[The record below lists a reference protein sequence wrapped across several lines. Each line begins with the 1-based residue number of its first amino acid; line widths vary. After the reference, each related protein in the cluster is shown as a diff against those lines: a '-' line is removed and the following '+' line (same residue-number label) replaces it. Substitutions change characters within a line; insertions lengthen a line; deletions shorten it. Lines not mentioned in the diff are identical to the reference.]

1 MIIALRDRVRA
12 WSRPEYRTQQLGM
25 AFLALSVVLIPLGVS
40 ITYFSRRPIS
50 TDSVVPIWSA
60 GITSALL
67 GMILLHTAGREGYV
81 IRVIRWFAGLEDVL
95 GEVRYPLSSETLF
108 PIGEWFAD
116 LFPGQGGWLML
127 VRAPGLLIR
136 GEVMRQRYLRV
147 LSSEL
152 SGAWNV
158 SWAESFL
165 RDWLESTEK
174 GNGVF
179 VSLPP
184 ESKELRS
191 LICWMRQSS
200 SGDLAIGITVALPS
214 EAGHRQRLV
223 PDVMNAALDM
233 VVQRMGSLL
242 AELTHHRS
250 RLGGRQPHDPLLL
263 VRALVHELS
272 GELQG
277 TIVYLDGQ
285 EQDQKGRDPPILGKV
300 RRSLTR
306 SGYWVDLLRDVPVF
320 RDDFLVISP
329 EPVAL
334 KQLIPEVVE
343 EVRPAWPECVI
354 RVKVEDDI
362 QVLADHHLRSI
373 VRNLLYNAASFSPP
387 DGLIEVRA
395 RQDGEFARI
404 YVDDEGPGV
413 DVDHMETVFDPYQ
426 SNSREG
432 VSKNSRVRQ
441 GMGIGLSVAR
451 IVARAYGG
459 DLRCHGNHSAP
470 GGRFEVVLP
479 LVQPL
484 AEVQVEGEVV
494 EHA

>member
-1 MIIALRDRVRA
+1 MIPALRDRVRD
-12 WSRPEYRTQQLGM
+12 WSRPEFRTQHLGI
-25 AFLALSVVLIPLGVS
+25 AFLLLSVGLVPVGVS
-40 ITYFSRRPIS
+40 ITFFQRRPVS
-50 TDSVVPIWSA
+50 TDVIIPIWSA
-60 GITSALL
+60 GIMSALL
-67 GMILLHTAGREGYV
+67 GMILLHTAAREGYV
-81 IRVIRWFAGLEDVL
+81 IRIIRWFAGLEDLL
-95 GEVRYPLSSETLF
+95 GEVRYPLSSETLY
-108 PIGEWFAD
+108 PLGDWFAD
-116 LFPGQGGWLML
+116 LFPGQGGWIML

-147 LSSEL
+147 LSEKL
-152 SGAWNV
+152 DGGWDV
-158 SWAESFL
+158 RWAESFL
-165 RDWLESTEK
+165 RDWLESQEK

-200 SGDLAIGITVALPS
+200 SGDLAVGITVALPA
-214 EAGHRQRLV
+214 EAGRRQRLV

-233 VVQRMGSLL
+233 VVQRLGSLL

-250 RLGGRQPHDPLLL
+250 RLGGGQPHDPLLL

-277 TIVYLDGQ
+277 TIVFLDGQ

-306 SGYWVDLLRDVPVF
+306 SGYWADLLRDVPVF

-334 KQLIPEVVE
+334 KELIPEVVE
-343 EVRPAWPECVI
+343 EVRPAWPECVF
-354 RVKVEDDI
+354 RVQVEDGI

-413 DVDHMETVFDPYQ
+413 DADHMETVFDPYKG
-426 SNSREG
+426 NSREN
-432 VSKNSRVRQ
+432 VPNHPRVRQ

-479 LVQPL
+479 LVQPVVSL
-484 AEVQVEGEVV
+484 QEAGEVV